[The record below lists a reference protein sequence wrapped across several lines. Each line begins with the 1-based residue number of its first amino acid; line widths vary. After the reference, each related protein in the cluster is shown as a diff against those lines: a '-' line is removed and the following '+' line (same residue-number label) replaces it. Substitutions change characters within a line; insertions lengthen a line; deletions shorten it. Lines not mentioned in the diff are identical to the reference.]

1 MSRPFKKLF
10 GFGPWR
16 KGTDLVDVIR
26 RQGIER
32 FNAARAKNPTWRPDF
47 SGASLAGMDLT
58 YANLKAA
65 NLVGADLEGV
75 TVDNLKLSDE
85 RARRTLARRG
95 AIVE

>member
-16 KGTDLVDVIR
+16 RGADLVDVIR
-26 RQGIER
+26 KQGIEH
-32 FNAARAKNPTWRPDF
+32 FNAARAKNPGWRPDF
-47 SGASLAGMDLT
+47 SGASLAGLDLT
-58 YANLKAA
+58 QANLRAA
-65 NLVGADLEGV
+65 NLVGADLNDV
-75 TVDNLKLSDE
+75 TVDNLKLNDE